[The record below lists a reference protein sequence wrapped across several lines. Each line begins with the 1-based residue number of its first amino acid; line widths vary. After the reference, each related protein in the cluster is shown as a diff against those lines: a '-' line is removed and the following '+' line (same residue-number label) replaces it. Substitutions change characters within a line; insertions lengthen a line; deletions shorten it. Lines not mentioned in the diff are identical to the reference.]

1 MSLVLV
7 DAHSKWLDIQIMTSA
22 TLESTINKLQNIFA
36 VHGLPQKLVTD
47 NGLALNNATFKAFVD
62 QNGIKLICSALYRPS
77 TNGLGER
84 AAQTFK
90 YAYDR

>member
-1 MSLVLV
+1 
-7 DAHSKWLDIQIMTSA
+7 MTSA
-22 TLESTINKLQNIFA
+22 TSESIINKLQNIFA

-47 NGLALNNATFKAFVD
+47 NGLGLNSATFKAFVD
-62 QNGIKLICSALYRPS
+62 QNGIKLIFSALYRPS
-77 TNGLGER
+77 TNGLAER